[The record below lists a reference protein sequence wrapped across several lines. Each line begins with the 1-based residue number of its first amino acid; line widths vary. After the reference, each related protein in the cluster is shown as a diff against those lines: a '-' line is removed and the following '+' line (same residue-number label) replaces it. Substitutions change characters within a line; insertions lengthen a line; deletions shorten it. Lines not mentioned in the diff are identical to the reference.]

1 MTDWVLRPGR
11 DADAAGFIA
20 LIGACW
26 ALYPGCILD
35 VDGEEPHLRA
45 LASYYAGQG
54 GALWVADQAGTVVGM
69 IATKPLDGGTCEI
82 CKVYV
87 APNLH
92 GQGVGL
98 ALLAQAEAH
107 AIASGAT
114 RLALWSDTRFDRAH
128 RFYEKHSY
136 VRSGPIRVLHDISN
150 SLEFAYA
157 KPVNGIEVLDAAAAA
172 SAEVRLSSI
181 LRACVAE
188 GAGVGFLP
196 PLAPDVARRFWLDTA
211 INVAA
216 GTSILMAGWVGG
228 VLAGT
233 VTLALNTSETRP
245 HCAEVNKLLV
255 DPTARRAGLGHALM
269 VRLEAESLRA
279 GRTMLFLDTRAG
291 QGGEAFYRT
300 LGWAALGTVPNCVIA
315 ADGTLGNT
323 AYFWKRLAAA
333 ESGPVATIA
342 DPGGFGGLA

>member
-1 MTDWVLRPGR
+1 MTDWGLRPGR
-11 DADAAGFIA
+11 DADADGFVA

-26 ALYPGCILD
+26 SLYPGCVLD
-35 VDGEEPHLRA
+35 VDGEEPALRA

-54 GALWVADQAGTVVGM
+54 GALWVAERAGAVVGM
-69 IATKPLDGGTCEI
+69 IATKPLDGGTWEI

-87 APNLH
+87 APDLH
-92 GQGVGL
+92 GHGVGP

-128 RFYEKHSY
+128 RFYEKQSY

-157 KPVNGIEVLDAAAAA
+157 KPVNGIAVLDAAAAA
-172 SAEVRLSSI
+172 SAEVRLSTV

-196 PLAPDVARRFWLDTA
+196 PLAPEVARRFWLDTGR
-211 INVAA
+211 NVAA
-216 GTSILMAGWVGG
+216 GTAILMAGWVGG

-233 VTLALNTSETRP
+233 VTLALATSETRP
-245 HCAEVNKLLV
+245 HCAEVVKLLV
-255 DPTARRAGLGHALM
+255 DPSVRRAGLGRALM
-269 VRLEAESLRA
+269 SRLEAESLRA
-279 GRTMLFLDTRAG
+279 GRTTLFLDTRAG
-291 QGGEAFYRT
+291 QDGEKLYRT
-300 LGWAALGTVPNCVIA
+300 MGWTALGTVPDCVIA
-315 ADGTLGNT
+315 ADGTLAST
-323 AYFWKRLAAA
+323 AYFWKRLTA
-333 ESGPVATIA
+333 EPVS
-342 DPGGFGGLA
+342 